1 MKAQIKF
8 QSDLVPLKAQAT
20 RMRDLFIGVKRLR
33 EKKEVYLP
41 MTTGELRAVNSDFY
55 KSANMA
61 GKDPY
66 SIRVKTSA
74 LKDFYAKTIRFIL
87 GQLYKRAP
95 VLRNVTDLKQEVADY
110 YTEFENDVNRR
121 GDNLRVFCSDVTK
134 AALIDGVTFVMIDS
148 PRFIRSNGKI
158 VYNDTE
164 YPDNMETQKSLNLY
178 PYLTH
183 IELNRV
189 IAIRTS
195 DTSVEHPIEFFSFYE
210 INGDGEH
217 EEVRVYEYTP
227 VSITIRKFVDGNEL
241 EGEKTVVLNTYGFV
255 PVYVLGIGEREKDYI
270 YNSPMNDLGEQNLS
284 YYEKSSHH
292 NTLMMW
298 QRNPTWFAKNIDI
311 NENQTIG
318 VSMIITT
325 TAENADLKN
334 VGVDATSAQQ
344 SLADLKQIEDWCVAY
359 YQSIANGASM
369 TATQAEGIVGAA
381 ISPLTEYASTVEDF
395 MNMVMWDYNVLCF
408 GYDTEESK
416 VAPEYTVN
424 QDFLTPFSLEKANF
438 LKELAMDGQI
448 SSAQF
453 LKEMKRMSL
462 FGDDFDIDAELKLQ
476 QTATPQG
483 DGVVE

>member
-1 MKAQIKF
+1 M
-8 QSDLVPLKAQAT
+8 
-20 RMRDLFIGVKRLR
+20 
-33 EKKEVYLP
+33 
-41 MTTGELRAVNSDFY
+41 
-55 KSANMA
+55 
-61 GKDPY
+61 
-66 SIRVKTSA
+66 
-74 LKDFYAKTIRFIL
+74 
-87 GQLYKRAP
+87 
-95 VLRNVTDLKQEVADY
+95 
-110 YTEFENDVNRR
+110 
-121 GDNLRVFCSDVTK
+121 
-134 AALIDGVTFVMIDS
+134 
-148 PRFIRSNGKI
+148 
-158 VYNDTE
+158 
-164 YPDNMETQKSLNLY
+164 
-178 PYLTH
+178 
-183 IELNRV
+183 
-189 IAIRTS
+189 
-195 DTSVEHPIEFFSFYE
+195 
-210 INGDGEH
+210 
-217 EEVRVYEYTP
+217 YEYTP